1 MGDCYDKKE
10 EYISFNT
17 KLQDKDTTLL
27 NEIPKIYTNILNDI
41 RAKSS
46 RTKSN
51 LKKEQFV
58 SLQPDLECID
68 RLLETLN
75 IIRTAEPKL
84 KAAAK
89 AEAEA
94 KAEAAAK
101 AKAEAEAAKAA
112 AEAAAKAKA
121 EAEAAAEARR
131 RAEAEAEA
139 RRRAEAAAEAEAE
152 ARRKAAEA
160 EAAEAAARDADNVN
174 TERIKNELNDK
185 YKQLQD
191 RIHTINKNYY
201 VNLTD
206 NIYQPSLKLTEFEVN
221 QKTLPDFPKIKP
233 VKLLEN
239 LNNNLLAYL
248 TYLNETQGKVR
259 VYVRFNP
266 NGGGTTETTPRDDA
280 SGPGCLNVY
289 EKSDFKTYFQGTFGG
304 INNINDNNTLY
315 NTLKAGSTED
325 NIDKLDIVND
335 ILNENTD
342 TVLITYGYS
351 GTGKTYT
358 LFGNVFTKK
367 EGEAQVDGIV
377 QKVITELT
385 NKKVSVDIDQA
396 FFLYK
401 KDFNTPIE
409 SIPLNKDKY
418 KYIYEEVIQGTKEDL
433 LIGIDS
439 YKSITDKIYDITNKV
454 NEKYIFWTTNNAYS
468 SRGHL
473 IIVFKVTFNKY
484 GITKTG
490 YFTVIDFA
498 GLEDIYFIHQ
508 NMTNFTNTTLEDFFI
523 NKDTYLNPSTGKT
536 TYGPTFVNGKTINTS
551 IPDFKKGL
559 YNNNKELQDSVS
571 KVAIPTKRAGL
582 KNVET
587 IQDPIK
593 KAKYKRV
600 KYLYDRL
607 EEGMF
612 INDSLKKIG
621 WFLRPIT
628 TKFTDKDIQ
637 KIIIPSFNTTYMVQ
651 NPDTLN
657 NKFTNGTIG
666 DDGITN
672 ITQLSDI
679 IFNTQHK
686 NKAKND
692 YLNALNKFVNTYKI
706 DETGQFVKS
715 KDLTSET
722 DIRNVLD
729 DIRHKFKSTDEPIY
743 ESKVNKNTRFVM
755 FFTFNTKMQPNCN
768 NYISSFE
775 FAKSIS
781 SKVVFGG
788 GRRRGGGVRKRVSKK
803 AVVEKRPKTKRP
815 SKVRG

>member
-1 MGDCYDKKE
+1 MTDSECYDKKLE
-10 EYISFNT
+10 PVRVAVRNN
-17 KLQDKDTTLL
+17 DTTLL
-27 NEIPKIYTNILNDI
+27 IHIPEINKRILNDI
-41 RAKSS
+41 QLKSK
-46 RTKSN
+46 RTMGN
-51 LKKEQFV
+51 LKKEKFV

-84 KAAAK
+84 KAAKAKADAAEK
-89 AEAEA
+89 AEAERVE
-94 KAEAAAK
+94 AERAAAK
-101 AKAEAEAAKAA
+101 ADAEAKARAAV
-112 AEAAAKAKA
+112 E
-121 EAEAAAEARR
+121 AEARR
-131 RAEAEAEA
+131 RAEAEAAAKAKE
-139 RRRAEAAAEAEAE
+139 AAEA
-152 ARRKAAEA
+152 KAVA
-160 EAAEAAARDADNVN
+160 EAAEAKAAAEAAEVARIEALLVDDAAT
-174 TERIKNELNDK
+174 TERKARLEETYKN
-185 YKQLQD
+185 LQKG
-191 RIHTINKNYY
+191 IHDISKNY
-201 VNLTD
+201 VQLTE
-206 NIYQPSLKLTEFEVN
+206 NIYDKVELSQYLVN
-221 QKTLPDFPKIKP
+221 QSELPEFPKRTKTEAQLI
-233 VKLLEN
+233 N

-248 TYLNETQGKVR
+248 SYLNETQGKVR

-266 NGGGTTETTPRDDA
+266 NGGGTTEITPRDDA

-289 EKSDFKTYFQGTFGG
+289 KKSDFKKYFQGTFGG

-315 NTLKAGSTED
+315 NTLKAGSTQY
-325 NIDKLDIVND
+325 NIDQLDIVND
-335 ILNENTD
+335 IINNDTD

-367 EGEAQVDGIV
+367 EGEAPKYGIV
-377 QKVITELT
+377 QNVITELT
-385 NKKVSVDIDQA
+385 NKRVSVDIDQA

-409 SIPLNKDKY
+409 RIPPTNDKY
-418 KYIYEEVIQGTKEDL
+418 KYIYNEVIKGTKENLLTTDIKDL
-433 LIGIDS
+433 TTIEEKID
-439 YKSITDKIYDITNKV
+439 KITNKV

-473 IIVFKVTFNKY
+473 IIVFKVTFNK
-484 GITKTG
+484 GGKEKTG

-508 NMTNFTNTTLEDFFI
+508 NMTNFTNTRLEDFFK
-523 NKDTYLNPSTGKT
+523 NKDTYLNPTQGKS
-536 TYGPTFVNGKTINTS
+536 TYGKNIDNS

-571 KVAIPTKRAGL
+571 KVAIPTEKRGGL
-582 KNVET
+582 DVYKIT
-587 IQDPIK
+587 DPIIQ
-593 KAKYKRV
+593 AKYKRV

-621 WFLRPIT
+621 WFLRPST

-637 KIIIPSFNTTYMVQ
+637 KIIIPS
-651 NPDTLN
+651 LN
-657 NKFTNGTIG
+657 NIYRVNDASIPILNKKLKEID

-672 ITQLSDI
+672 ITQLNDI
-679 IFNTQHK
+679 IFDVKPEINVITK
-686 NKAKND
+686 NN
-692 YLNALNKFVNTYKI
+692 YLNDLRNFVKTYKI
-706 DETGQFVKS
+706 GQTEQFYKS
-715 KDLTSET
+715 KNPSSET
-722 DIRNVLD
+722 DIRNVLY
-729 DIRHKFKSTDEPIY
+729 DIRNKFKSTGEAIDET
-743 ESKVNKNTRFVM
+743 KLNKNTRFVM

-788 GRRRGGGVRKRVSKK
+788 GRRGGGVRKRISKK
-803 AVVEKRPKTKRP
+803 SIVEKRPKTKRP